1 MEQKPCKPLASFLN
15 SILFKNT
22 QDHIWE
28 MQRQTHL
35 YFYWISIP
43 LIFKRG
49 AHVKK
54 KILIGTI
61 NFIYALMYLK
71 VCILH
76 YFYFPYRCWYAI
88 HYQTQMDFQ
97 NPISLLPFSIPLL
110 TFYARLTS
118 EHLGPLLHF
127 DLNLSREIASL
138 SQCREILLS
147 PQLMTM
153 STVILVFSQ
162 LGHVLWRLSPILGGW
177 GRLRRLFVFFQ
188 INGDGVDISWVWLL

>member
-1 MEQKPCKPLASFLN
+1 
-15 SILFKNT
+15 
-22 QDHIWE
+22 
-28 MQRQTHL
+28 
-35 YFYWISIP
+35 
-43 LIFKRG
+43 
-49 AHVKK
+49 
-54 KILIGTI
+54 
-61 NFIYALMYLK
+61 MYLK

-138 SQCREILLS
+138 SRYREILLS
-147 PQLMTM
+147 PQLMTV

-162 LGHVLWRLSPILGGW
+162 LGHVLWRLSPILGVGVGLGDFLFSSKLMVMELTSVECGCFKTEW
-177 GRLRRLFVFFQ
+177 GEHPDDCLL
-188 INGDGVDISWVWLL
+188 GISPVVSLPQVACHRHLWSGASSSRCYGAKEFHQER